1 MLTQAQAP
9 ASEELTDACGRAIT
23 YLRVSVTDRC
33 NLRCVYCMPEE
44 GIPLRPHVEILRYE
58 EIERLVRVA
67 VGLGVVH
74 VRLTGG
80 EPLVRAGIADLVRL
94 LSAIPSLEEL
104 SMTTNGTRLAELAAP
119 LAQAGLRRVNVSLDT
134 LRPERYHTMT
144 RCGNLADVLRGI
156 EAARHVG
163 LNPVKLNMVVVRG
176 TNDDEVVDL
185 ARRTLDEGW
194 NVRYI
199 EVMPLG
205 ESAAAGEEYIPSHE
219 IRRRIEAAL
228 GPLEPAEL
236 PGSGPARYWRLKGA
250 PGAIGFIS
258 PLSEHFC
265 AGCNRLRLTA
275 DGRLMPCLFS
285 DLELDL
291 RTPLRGGADDATL
304 RALFLQALEIK
315 PRGHRLAERQI
326 PRGRCMS
333 RVGG

>member
-1 MLTQAQAP
+1 M
-9 ASEELTDACGRAIT
+9 SDESRDACGRAIS

-44 GIPLRPHVEILRYE
+44 GITLRPHAEILRFE
-58 EIERLVRVA
+58 EIERLVRIA
-67 VGLGVVH
+67 VGLGVAH

-80 EPLVRAGIADLVRL
+80 EPLVRAGLADLTRQLAAVPGL
-94 LSAIPSLEEL
+94 QDLT
-104 SMTTNGTRLAELAAP
+104 MTTNGTRLAEFAAP

-134 LRPERYHTMT
+134 LRPERFRRMT
-144 RCGNLADVLRGI
+144 RCGELSDVLRGI
-156 EAARHVG
+156 EAARVAG

-194 NVRYI
+194 HVRYI
-199 EVMPLG
+199 ELMPLG
-205 ESAAAGEEYIPSHE
+205 EGVTPGDEFVPSHE
-219 IRRRIEAAL
+219 IRERIEAAL

-236 PGSGPARYWRLKGA
+236 TGSGPARYLRVPGA
-250 PGAIGFIS
+250 PGTLGFIS
-258 PLSEHFC
+258 PLTEHFC
-265 AGCNRLRLTA
+265 AACNRLRLTA

-291 RTPLRGGADDATL
+291 RGPLRSGADDADLRTL
-304 RALFLQALEIK
+304 FQQALAIK
-315 PRGHRLAERQI
+315 PRSHHLAEHSI